1 MSIQGIVS
9 IDIVG
14 LLLIV
19 MVLNLVRT
27 KKLQI
32 GYAVLWVPALLSA
45 MVLVSVPPLL
55 DLLPVIVGAIY
66 PASALSLLAFVFIFI
81 VLVFFSVQLSILSTR
96 QIELIQTLAIKE
108 LELDELRAKA
118 GDAEGDE

>member
-27 KKLQI
+27 KKLQV

-118 GDAEGDE
+118 GDAEGSE